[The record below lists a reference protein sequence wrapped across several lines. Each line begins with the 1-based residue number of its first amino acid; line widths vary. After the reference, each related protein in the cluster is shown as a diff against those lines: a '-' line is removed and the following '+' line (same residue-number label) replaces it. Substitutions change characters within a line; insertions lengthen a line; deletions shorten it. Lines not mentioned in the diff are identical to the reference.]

1 MVAAAETGSADHTGK
16 AADELLKELEAQ
28 QRTVAELQAQLK
40 RLEQQRAELVGFLE
54 ERIGELEGKLASAEV
69 GSRRR
74 SFSF

>member
-1 MVAAAETGSADHTGK
+1 M
-16 AADELLKELEAQ
+16 LKELEAQ